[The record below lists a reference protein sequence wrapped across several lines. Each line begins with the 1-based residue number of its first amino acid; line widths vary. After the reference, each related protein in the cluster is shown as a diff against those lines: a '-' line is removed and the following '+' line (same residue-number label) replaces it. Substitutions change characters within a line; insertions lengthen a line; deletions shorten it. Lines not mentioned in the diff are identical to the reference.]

1 MSVIDDI
8 KDRLDIIDLIG
19 QSVSLR
25 KSGKNFVGFCPFHT
39 NTRTPAFT
47 VFPDTQS
54 FYCFGCHASGTVFD
68 FVMRQQGLDFPAA
81 LQHLADLAGV
91 QLKEPNPDEQQQ
103 DQQRTRLLDINAAAA
118 RYFTYV
124 LLSLGRGQPARDYVA
139 RRALAPET
147 VETFQ
152 LGYSL
157 EEWDHLLNYLTG
169 RKGFTPEEVVA
180 AGLAI
185 ERDDGGCYDR
195 FRGRLIFPI
204 RNLRGDIVGFGGRA
218 LGDAQPKYL
227 NTPQTLLFDK
237 SQVLYGLDLAR
248 DAIRTADAT
257 VIVEGYVDVLTAHQ
271 HGFRNVVAPLGTA
284 LTAGH
289 VALLKKLSRNVYL
302 ALDADAAGQRAT
314 LRGMDTL
321 QQVADQDAARST
333 VTARGLVR
341 WESDILL
348 HIIKMP
354 PGQDP
359 DEVIKTDPQRWQ
371 QLVDTALPVMD
382 FYIEAYTA
390 GLDLTQARDQQQAL
404 DRLLPLLAQLDG
416 TQQRVYLARLEQVVG
431 IKAELM
437 LDLLRDTTAQDRRRA
452 GRTPQSRPSNQPT
465 APAKAE
471 TGSAQPVPRTTP
483 GTLREDLL
491 LALLLRY
498 PATHTAVEQWLGQ
511 DMQEFSQ
518 LRELLGQS
526 IASLLERTENRML
539 WQAFQAHRDSH
550 DSTEVAT
557 WLATLAE
564 PLRTYGQTLL
574 QHELP
579 RSQEYRYRQ
588 DLEHSVKYLRIEQVR
603 RWYRRV
609 TQQLAHQ
616 DATGAADA
624 KERSI
629 QLLQE
634 LNRYLGRIN
643 TPRRSSSFPDLRDR
657 LGR

>member
-8 KDRLDIIDLIG
+8 KDRLDIVDLIG

-25 KSGKNFVGFCPFHT
+25 KAGKNFVGFCPFHT
-39 NTRTPAFT
+39 NTRTPALT

-91 QLKEPNPDEQQQ
+91 QLKERTPDEQQR
-103 DQQRTRLLDINAAAA
+103 DQQRTRLLDINTAAA
-118 RYFTYV
+118 RYFNYV
-124 LLSLGRGQPARDYVA
+124 LLSLERGQPARDYVA
-139 RRALAPET
+139 RRAITPET
-147 VETFQ
+147 VEAFQ

-157 EEWDHLLNYLTG
+157 DEREHLLNYLTG
-169 RKGFTPEEVVA
+169 RKGFLSDEVVA

-185 ERDDGGCYDR
+185 KRDDGGYYDR

-204 RNLRGDIVGFGGRA
+204 RNLRGEIVGFGGRA

-248 DAIRTADAT
+248 DAIRAANAT
-257 VIVEGYVDVLTAHQ
+257 VIVEGYVDVLMAHQ

-284 LTAGH
+284 LTAEH

-314 LRGMDTL
+314 LRGMDTF
-321 QQVADQDAARST
+321 QQVTSQDAARAT
-333 VTARGLVR
+333 VTAQGLVR

-348 HIIKMP
+348 HIIKLP

-371 QLVDTALPVMD
+371 HLVNTALPVMD

-390 GLDLTQARDQQQAL
+390 DLDFTQARDQQRAL
-404 DRLLPLLAQLDG
+404 DRLLPLIAQLNG
-416 TQQRVYLARLEQVVG
+416 TQQRVYLARLEQVIG
-431 IKAELM
+431 IKAELI
-437 LDLLRDTTAQDRRRA
+437 LDLLRSAAAHDGQRA
-452 GRTPQSRPSNQPT
+452 GRGPRSRQSDSSVS
-465 APAKAE
+465 PATEE
-471 TGSAQPVPRTTP
+471 TGSVQPASRTAS
-483 GTLREDLL
+483 GMLREDLL

-498 PATHTAVEQWLGQ
+498 PATHAMVEQWLEQ
-511 DMQEFSQ
+511 DTQEFPL
-518 LRELLGQS
+518 LRNLLGQR
-526 IASLLERTENRML
+526 IANLLERTENRLL
-539 WQAFQAHRDSH
+539 WQAFQAHRD
-550 DSTEVAT
+550 DGDGAEVAA
-557 WLATLAE
+557 WLVTLAE

-574 QHELP
+574 QHQLP

-588 DLEHSVKYLRIEQVR
+588 DLEYSVKYLRIEQAR

-616 DATGAADA
+616 DATDVADT
-624 KERSI
+624 KHYSI
-629 QLLQE
+629 QLLEE
-634 LNRYLGRIN
+634 LNRYLRRIS
-643 TPRRSSSFPDLRDR
+643 TPRRSSNFPDLRDTLR
-657 LGR
+657 R

>member
-8 KDRLDIIDLIG
+8 KDRLDIVDLIG

-25 KSGKNFVGFCPFHT
+25 KVGKNFVGFCPFHT
-39 NTRTPAFT
+39 NTRTPALT

-54 FYCFGCHASGTVFD
+54 FYCFGCHASGTIFD

-81 LQHLADLAGV
+81 LRHLADLAGV
-91 QLKEPNPDEQQQ
+91 PLKEPTPDEQQQ
-103 DQQRTRLLDINAAAA
+103 DRQRTRLLELNVAAA
-118 RYFTYV
+118 RYFHYV
-124 LLSLGRGQPARDYVA
+124 LRDLGRGQPARDYVA

-157 EEWDHLLNYLTG
+157 EEWDHLLHYLTG

-185 ERDDGGCYDR
+185 ERDEGGCYDR

-204 RNLRGDIVGFGGRA
+204 RNLRGDIIGFGGRA

-237 SQVLYGLDLAR
+237 SRVLYGLDLAR
-248 DAIRTADAT
+248 DAIRIADAT
-257 VIVEGYVDVLTAHQ
+257 VIVEGYMDVLTAHQ

-302 ALDADAAGQRAT
+302 ALDADVAGQRAT
-314 LRGMDTL
+314 LRGLDTL
-321 QQVADQDAARST
+321 QQVVDQDAARST
-333 VTARGLVR
+333 VTAQGLVR
-341 WESDILL
+341 WENDVLL
-348 HIIKMP
+348 RIIQMP

-359 DEVIKTDPQRWQ
+359 DEVIKSDPQRWQ
-371 QLVDTALPVMD
+371 QLVDMALPVMD
-382 FYIEAYTA
+382 FYIEAYTVD
-390 GLDLTQARDQQQAL
+390 LDLTQARDQQQAL
-404 DRLLPLLAQLDG
+404 DRLLPLLVQLDG
-416 TQQRVYLARLEQVVG
+416 TQQRVYLARLERVVG
-431 IKAELM
+431 VKAELI
-437 LDLLRDTTAQDRRRA
+437 LDLLRAMTVQDGRWA
-452 GRTPQSRPSNQPT
+452 GRAPQPRAANQPAPPAKGGVST
-465 APAKAE
+465 AP
-471 TGSAQPVPRTTP
+471 PVPRTTS
-483 GTLREDLL
+483 GMLREDLL

-498 PATHTAVEQWLGQ
+498 PAMHTVVEQWLEQ
-511 DMQEFSQ
+511 DMQDFPQ

-526 IASLLERTENRML
+526 IAGLLDRTENRML
-539 WQAFQAHRDSH
+539 WQAFQAHSNGRDG
-550 DSTEVAT
+550 TEVAT
-557 WLATLAE
+557 WLTTLTE
-564 PLRTYGQTLL
+564 PLRSYAQMLL
-574 QHELP
+574 QYELP

-603 RWYRRV
+603 RWCRRV

-616 DATGAADA
+616 DDMGADEA
-624 KERSI
+624 KEHSI

-643 TPRRSSSFPDLRDR
+643 TPRRSSSFPDLRDT